1 MFSRRINN
9 RTYNK
14 RRDWLNNM
22 KFNTDM
28 CEINIIHEDVI
39 LKVSK
44 NMTSSQNMDNLA
56 ELFKILGDSTRIKI
70 ISALLEEE
78 MCVCDISALLDI
90 NRSTISHQLKTLR
103 MSNIVK
109 FRKDGKVVYYTIADS
124 RVYDLILTGL
134 IPNVK
139 ND

>member
-1 MFSRRINN
+1 
-9 RTYNK
+9 
-14 RRDWLNNM
+14 M